1 MSEKPR
7 ALSEWSVIQKQGIRT
22 VLCDID
28 DTLTRDNRLEA
39 SAYAALWNLHD
50 AGYRVV
56 PVTGRPAGWCDAIIR
71 QWPVDAVIGENGA
84 FTYYLEG
91 GVRRELYHPESGD
104 PHHTRDALKR
114 IAERVFKEVPGT
126 RGAKDQ
132 AFRTFD
138 FAVDFREEPP
148 FLDFDDAE
156 TIRRICESEGA
167 VAKVSSIHVNFW
179 LGAYDKRS
187 MVRYTMEQLWGL
199 SMDDPAVLETMM
211 FCGDSPNDEPMFSLL
226 PNSFGVAN
234 VRDFLEYMSSPP
246 AFITSAAHGQGF
258 AELVAQL
265 LDVPS

>member
-7 ALSEWSVIQKQGIRT
+7 ALSEWSLTQKQGIRT

-39 SAYAALWNLHD
+39 SAYSALWNLHD

-91 GVRRELYHPESGD
+91 GVRRELYHPDSGD
-104 PHHTRDALKR
+104 PDRTRDELKR

-132 AFRTFD
+132 PFRKFD

-148 FLDFDDAE
+148 FLGFDDAE
-156 TIRRICESEGA
+156 TIRGICESEGA

-187 MVRYTMEQLWGL
+187 MVRYTMEQLWGVSL
-199 SMDDPAVLETMM
+199 DDPAVLDTMM

-246 AFITSAAHGQGF
+246 AFITSAAHGEGF

-265 LDVPS
+265 LDRPS